1 MLADL
6 HYANEPTDP
15 VNLADAMRALD
26 IDPDAK
32 IWKVQPAP

>member
-6 HYANEPTDP
+6 RYASEPGGP
-15 VNLADAMRALD
+15 VDLADAMRALG